1 MLTAPQIDPVA
12 IQLGPLAIRWY
23 GLMYLAGFL
32 AAWWLG
38 RRRARAAGSGWRA
51 EQVDDLIFY
60 GALGVILG
68 GRIGYTL
75 FYGYQQLLDDPLFI
89 LRIWQ
94 GGMSFHGGLLG
105 VLLAAWLFGRKHGFG
120 FFGTTDFLAPLV
132 PLGLL
137 AGRIGNFVNGELWG
151 RVSDVPWAMV
161 FPHAGALPRHPSQ
174 LYEAFLEGL
183 VLFLLL
189 WFYSARPRPRM
200 AVSGLFLAGYGA
212 ARTAVEFA
220 REPDAH
226 LGYLAGGWLT
236 MGMLLSVPM
245 VLAGA
250 AMMALAYRGDGTPK
264 TG

>member
-1 MLTAPQIDPVA
+1 MLNAPQIDPIA
-12 IQLGPLAIRWY
+12 IQLGPLAVRWY

-38 RRRARAAGSGWRA
+38 RRRARRDGSGWNA
-51 EQVDDLIFY
+51 MQVDDLIFY

-68 GRIGYTL
+68 GRVGYVI
-75 FYGYQQLLDDPLFI
+75 FYGFDQWLDDPLYL

-105 VLLAAWLFGRKHGFG
+105 VLVAAWLFGRRHGFG
-120 FFGTTDFLAPLV
+120 FFATTDFVAPLV

-137 AGRIGNFVNGELWG
+137 AGRLGNFVNGELWG

-161 FPHAGALPRHPSQ
+161 FPHAGPLPRHPSQ

-183 VLFLLL
+183 VLFAVL
-189 WFYSARPRPRM
+189 WLYSARPRPTM
-200 AVSGLFLAGYGA
+200 AVSGLFLVGYGC

-226 LGYLAGGWLT
+226 LGFLAGGWLT
-236 MGMLLSVPM
+236 MGMLLSLPM
-245 VLAGA
+245 VVAGGVL
-250 AMMALAYRGDGTPK
+250 MALAYRGAGRS
-264 TG
+264 